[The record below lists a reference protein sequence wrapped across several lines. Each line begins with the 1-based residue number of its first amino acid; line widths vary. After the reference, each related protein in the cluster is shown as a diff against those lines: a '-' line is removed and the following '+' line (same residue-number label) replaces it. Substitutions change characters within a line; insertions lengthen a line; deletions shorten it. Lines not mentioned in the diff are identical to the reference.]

1 MKYFLIYVLT
11 FFFLSC
17 KSQDK
22 IKINLLVENNSDI
35 LIDSVNI
42 HFFEQKKTYY
52 KIKPKSILNIEF
64 NILKEKIPK
73 GESGVFSINIFKNDY
88 FYSCSSGL
96 IGFPT
101 SQLYENYSFF
111 IFNDYITTKKDFI
124 PQFKQQKQNISDFN
138 Y

>member
-1 MKYFLIYVLT
+1 MNK
-11 FFFLSC
+11 
-17 KSQDK
+17 
-22 IKINLLVENNSDI
+22 
-35 LIDSVNI
+35 
-42 HFFEQKKTYY
+42 KKTYY

-111 IFNDYITTKKDFI
+111 IFNDLNNKSTFKNRKDEFIKYISNIDISKIKIKDFMKSFA
-124 PQFKQQKQNISDFN
+124 PK
-138 Y
+138 